1 MKEGL
6 RSGSLAAQLE
16 RGNGPSSRVIVR
28 RRGNETINNGGLE
41 SEEKGLNSNDQR
53 CPLLIS
59 SDLEANGESKETAI
73 VPLPKESVKVECE
86 CEEVGKAS
94 EPGRRGRKRGR
105 KSKSEC
111 GEGGIGDCKK
121 VKESLEC
128 TVEVVGRVLRSKTV
142 AMQAIQMEKN
152 GSGKEVDLE
161 QSESDM
167 VGQRDSGSAHYDKK
181 RVKIEEDESDG
192 GSRKKLK
199 GKQGRPVHVERKRGR
214 PRKDQGKNVVL
225 ERVLDEKEEASGS
238 EIVKRK
244 RGRPPKVLG
253 KNVVLERVKNKK
265 ASGSKRN
272 TRASKLEGIVQ
283 RNGPNSHIGTESSR
297 FSLTE
302 KSKSHELGIQEHE
315 TSSGVRGKGVGAF
328 GFRKGKRGGRKAKH
342 KKGKS
347 KDGRAAEKKLVREQ
361 IIDMLMRAGW
371 TIDYRPRRD
380 KEYNDAVY
388 TSPTGR
394 GYWSVTLAYN
404 VLKSHYEDGHC
415 EPGFTFTPI
424 PDGVLTKLKRN
435 ASKGKKRRLK
445 LEQEYDSGG
454 EMKCCIVKKKSGK
467 NKHAGGK
474 SSNRKMKG
482 RSSLSGQD
490 NLTGTLHK
498 GILTSVRNRKLQ
510 RTQNTKRFALL
521 ARHSKEGLT
530 TDTDGYVPYSGKRTL
545 LSWMVDLGTVP
556 LNAKVQYMNR
566 RKTRALLEGWISR
579 DGIRCGCC
587 SEILTISK
595 FEIHAGTKLCE
606 PSQNIILETGISLLQ
621 CQLDS
626 WNKQEESER
635 SGFHLVDVGADDPN
649 DDTCGICGDG
659 GDLICCDGCPSTF
672 HQSCLDIQKFPSGD
686 WHCIYCSCKFCGMF
700 SGNTDQMNYN
710 LDVND
715 SALLTCQLCEEK
727 YHHMCTQG
735 EDSILDDSSSPSFCG
750 KTCREL
756 FEQLQMLLG
765 VKHEL
770 EDGFS
775 WTLVQRT
782 EVGFDISLN
791 GIPQKVECNSKLAV
805 ALSIMDECFLP
816 IVDQRSGINL
826 IHNVLYNCGSN
837 FNRLNYSG
845 FFTAILER
853 GEEIISAASIRIH
866 GNKLAEMPFI
876 GTRHIYR
883 RQGMCRRLLNAI
895 ESALHSLNVEKLVIP
910 AISELMQTWTS
921 VFGFKPLEVSSRKEM
936 RNMNMLVF
944 HGTDMLQKPLLKD
957 QSTEESMIPSA
968 VLESNEL
975 KKDLDIKHGV
985 ANNSDK
991 TCSPGSD
998 LNISSKGANLSLAIC
1013 NGPAAVESGS
1023 QLNEGSLNDSSDITS
1038 ETTNFPESAT
1048 NEKSLVHDNLEGK
1061 NRTVICPQ
1069 PSACDAHAVNAH
1081 SATEG
1086 IDKHQTAVDDSIILA
1101 PAERTVESDS
1111 KLNQQRTCDMEK
1123 KPLGVSC
1130 LGSEATGCEKEV
1142 FHACKEGKE
1151 TVGFELKND
1160 IIKQSNNSLD
1170 DNINPQHLDVDFSHG
1185 SGENTACLNFG
1196 ARSQM
1201 SDDAK
1206 DGKHSD
1212 FQQLQVI
1219 GYTLEADDNVLNTL
1233 KAEDGVAVVGPKP
1246 SAPGGACPTS
1256 TQCCSEILCQRCT
1269 SSNEAVSHLMPP
1281 STPQKVRDVA
1291 NDPCAAL
1298 LVGCD
1303 LGSSCQGD
1311 GLDSHKLEY
1320 VAASVNTN
1328 CQPSDA
1334 ATGPNEHLQ
1343 PMELASGLDRNDVP
1357 ESDACAFTCPV
1368 GMSHQTP
1375 KDSHKA
1381 SETGLCSHDDGF
1393 PPDRPQTVIESDSVA
1408 DHSSSGS
1415 GMALLCASGGCK
1427 AGGAPEVMV
1436 VSNQAS

>member
-28 RRGNETINNGGLE
+28 RRGNEVINNGGLE

-94 EPGRRGRKRGR
+94 ELGRRGRKRGR

-128 TVEVVGRVLRSKTV
+128 KVEVVGRVLRSKTV

-161 QSESDM
+161 Q
-167 VGQRDSGSAHYDKK
+167 K
-181 RVKIEEDESDG
+181 EDESDG

-199 GKQGRPVHVERKRGR
+199 GKQGRPVQVERKRGR

-238 EIVKRK
+238 EKVKRK

-253 KNVVLERVKNKK
+253 KNVVLERVKNKN

-315 TSSGVRGKGVGAF
+315 TSSGVKGKGVGAF

-454 EMKCCIVKKKSGK
+454 NINISQEPQITK
-467 NKHAGGK
+467 NSKYK
-474 SSNRKMKG
+474 TICS
-482 RSSLSGQD
+482 
-490 NLTGTLHK
+490 
-498 GILTSVRNRKLQ
+498 
-510 RTQNTKRFALL
+510 L

-556 LNAKVQYMNR
+556 LNAK
-566 RKTRALLEGWISR
+566 
-579 DGIRCGCC
+579 
-587 SEILTISK
+587 
-595 FEIHAGTKLCE
+595 
-606 PSQNIILETGISLLQ
+606 

-715 SALLTCQLCEEK
+715 SALLTCQLCEQK

-750 KTCREL
+750 KTCREVS
-756 FEQLQMLLG
+756 FYCCLQ
-765 VKHEL
+765 
-770 EDGFS
+770 FAA
-775 WTLVQRT
+775 
-782 EVGFDISLN
+782 
-791 GIPQKVECNSKLAV
+791 AV
-805 ALSIMDECFLP
+805 FCY
-816 IVDQRSGINL
+816 V
-826 IHNVLYNCGSN
+826 
-837 FNRLNYSG
+837 
-845 FFTAILER
+845 
-853 GEEIISAASIRIH
+853 
-866 GNKLAEMPFI
+866 
-876 GTRHIYR
+876 
-883 RQGMCRRLLNAI
+883 
-895 ESALHSLNVEKLVIP
+895 
-910 AISELMQTWTS
+910 
-921 VFGFKPLEVSSRKEM
+921 VFG
-936 RNMNMLVF
+936 
-944 HGTDMLQKPLLKD
+944 
-957 QSTEESMIPSA
+957 
-968 VLESNEL
+968 
-975 KKDLDIKHGV
+975 
-985 ANNSDK
+985 
-991 TCSPGSD
+991 
-998 LNISSKGANLSLAIC
+998 IS
-1013 NGPAAVESGS
+1013 
-1023 QLNEGSLNDSSDITS
+1023 DSSVLMGWPIQ
-1038 ETTNFPESAT
+1038 P
-1048 NEKSLVHDNLEGK
+1048 NL
-1061 NRTVICPQ
+1061 
-1069 PSACDAHAVNAH
+1069 
-1081 SATEG
+1081 
-1086 IDKHQTAVDDSIILA
+1086 
-1101 PAERTVESDS
+1101 
-1111 KLNQQRTCDMEK
+1111 
-1123 KPLGVSC
+1123 
-1130 LGSEATGCEKEV
+1130 
-1142 FHACKEGKE
+1142 F
-1151 TVGFELKND
+1151 
-1160 IIKQSNNSLD
+1160 
-1170 DNINPQHLDVDFSHG
+1170 
-1185 SGENTACLNFG
+1185 
-1196 ARSQM
+1196 
-1201 SDDAK
+1201 
-1206 DGKHSD
+1206 
-1212 FQQLQVI
+1212 
-1219 GYTLEADDNVLNTL
+1219 
-1233 KAEDGVAVVGPKP
+1233 
-1246 SAPGGACPTS
+1246 
-1256 TQCCSEILCQRCT
+1256 
-1269 SSNEAVSHLMPP
+1269 
-1281 STPQKVRDVA
+1281 
-1291 NDPCAAL
+1291 
-1298 LVGCD
+1298 
-1303 LGSSCQGD
+1303 
-1311 GLDSHKLEY
+1311 
-1320 VAASVNTN
+1320 
-1328 CQPSDA
+1328 
-1334 ATGPNEHLQ
+1334 
-1343 PMELASGLDRNDVP
+1343 
-1357 ESDACAFTCPV
+1357 
-1368 GMSHQTP
+1368 
-1375 KDSHKA
+1375 
-1381 SETGLCSHDDGF
+1381 
-1393 PPDRPQTVIESDSVA
+1393 
-1408 DHSSSGS
+1408 
-1415 GMALLCASGGCK
+1415 
-1427 AGGAPEVMV
+1427 
-1436 VSNQAS
+1436 